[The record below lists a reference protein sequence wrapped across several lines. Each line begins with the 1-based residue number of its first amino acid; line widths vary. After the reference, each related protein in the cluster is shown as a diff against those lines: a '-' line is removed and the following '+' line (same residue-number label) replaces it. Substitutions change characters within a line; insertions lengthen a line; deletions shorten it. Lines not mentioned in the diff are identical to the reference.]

1 MGHVGEQITAI
12 LTAIV
17 GVAIVAVIVS
27 RNSNTASV
35 IGSAAQGFSEAI
47 GVAVSPI
54 TGSGGTFGPVTG
66 FAGNGFNTGYNSSPI
81 F

>member
-27 RNSNTASV
+27 RQSNTANV
-35 IGSAAQGFSEAI
+35 ISSAAAGFSTAL

-54 TGSGGTFGPVTG
+54 TGGGSQFGPLTG
-66 FAGNGFNTGYNSSPI
+66 FTGQNYNQN
-81 F
+81 FFG